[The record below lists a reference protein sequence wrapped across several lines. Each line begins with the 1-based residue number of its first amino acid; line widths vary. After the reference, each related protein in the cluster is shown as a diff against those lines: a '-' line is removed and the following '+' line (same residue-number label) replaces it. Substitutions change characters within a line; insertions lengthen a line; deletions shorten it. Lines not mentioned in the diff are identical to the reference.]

1 MIRPLLATLLLS
13 ASPAFAQD
21 APAQP
26 SAFGCTGIEFN
37 PTLPTVEGKKGV
49 FYRTMSDFR
58 LQHPMRGEVM
68 ALMQRLATALAENGT
83 TLVYATVPA
92 KSLAMPQYLPP
103 RAAEYGYDPQIA
115 ETVYTDIITRL
126 NDAGVVA
133 PDLRAALQSAP
144 EGETVFYPADFHWT
158 SLGARLAAQA
168 IGDAIRAHPAYAE
181 TTPGTYETRELGIQ
195 PAFSGMRRTLQA
207 FCTEALPPVE
217 TMAYETIRTDT
228 ATAQDDGGDALDIFA
243 TGGDGA
249 DAPQMVLVG
258 TSFSDSPVNNFSGF
272 LSQYSG
278 LDVVNYSVTGG
289 NQYGAIISYL
299 TSGDFAAARPRFL
312 VWENPIYN
320 NLAQYGTA
328 PLEELVAAAGN
339 TCTTVLETERLD
351 DHTLTASLTDLRPG
365 AQDAIFA
372 DYGPEGARRVDFTL
386 HSQNGIDR
394 ETAIER
400 GQRQRATGNFYLG
413 LGAFHHPGIARVTAR
428 FDRPLTPDS
437 RLVFCTGPKGD
448 AS

>member
-1 MIRPLLATLLLS
+1 MIRPFLAALLVS
-13 ASPAFAQD
+13 ASPAIAQD
-21 APAQP
+21 

-37 PTLPTVEGKKGV
+37 PTLPAVEGKDGV
-49 FYRTMSDFR
+49 FYRTMSDLR

-68 ALMQRLATALAENGT
+68 VLMERLAKALAENGT

-92 KSLAMPQYLPP
+92 KSLAMPQFLPP

-115 ETVYTDIITRL
+115 DTVYTDIITRL
-126 NDAGVVA
+126 NDAGVLA
-133 PDLRAALQSAP
+133 PDLRRALQSAP
-144 EGETVFYPADFHWT
+144 EGEKVFYPADFHWT
-158 SLGARLAAQA
+158 SLGARLSAQA
-168 IGDAIRAHPAYAE
+168 IGEAIRAHPAYAE

-195 PAFSGMRRTLQA
+195 PAFSGMRRTLQT

-217 TMAYETIRTDT
+217 AMAYETTRTD
-228 ATAQDDGGDALDIFA
+228 ATPAEGEGGALDIFA
-243 TGGDGA
+243 SGGEGA
-249 DAPQMVLVG
+249 DAPQLVLVG
-258 TSFSDSPVNNFSGF
+258 TSFSDSPVNNFAGF

-289 NQYGAIISYL
+289 NQYGAMISYL
-299 TSGDFAAARPRFL
+299 TSEDFAAARPRFL

-339 TCTTVLETERLD
+339 TCTTLLETERID
-351 DHTLTASLTDLRPG
+351 DHTLAASLSGLRPG
-365 AQDAIFA
+365 AEDAIFA

-386 HSQNGIDR
+386 QSSRGFDR
-394 ETAIER
+394 STAIER
-400 GQRQRATGNFYLG
+400 GQRQRATGNFFLG
-413 LGAFHHPGIARVTAR
+413 LGAFHHPGITRVTAR

-437 RLVFCTGPKGD
+437 RLVFCTDRKGD

>member
-1 MIRPLLATLLLS
+1 MKPLLTALLL
-13 ASPAFAQD
+13 AAAAPAAAQD
-21 APAQP
+21 
-26 SAFGCTGIEFN
+26 SAFGCTGVEFN
-37 PTLPTVEGKKGV
+37 PTLPAVEGKDGV
-49 FYRTMSDFR
+49 FYRSMSDLR

-68 ALMQRLATALAENGT
+68 SLMERLAKALADNGT
-83 TLVYATVPA
+83 TLVYATIPA

-103 RAAEYGYDPQIA
+103 RAADYGYDQQVA
-115 ETVYTDIITRL
+115 ETVYDDIITRL
-126 NDAGVVA
+126 TAAGVTA
-133 PDLRAALQSAP
+133 PDIRRALQSAP
-144 EGETVFYPADFHWT
+144 PDEKVFFAADFHWT
-158 SLGARLAAQA
+158 SLGARLAAEA

-181 TTPGTYETRELGIQ
+181 TTPGSYETRELGIQ
-195 PAFSGMRRTLQA
+195 PAFSGMRRTLQT
-207 FCTEALPPVE
+207 FCTKALPPVE
-217 TMAYETIRTDT
+217 TMSFETTRTDAGT
-228 ATAQDDGGDALDIFA
+228 ATEDATLDIFA
-243 TGGDGA
+243 
-249 DAPQMVLVG
+249 DAGEGSDTPQLVLVG
-258 TSFSDSPVNNFSGF
+258 TSFSDSPVNNFAGF

-289 NQYGAIISYL
+289 NQYGAIVSYL
-299 TSGDFAAARPRFL
+299 TSEDFAAARPRFL

-351 DHTLTASLTDLRPG
+351 DHTLTASLANLRPR
-365 AQDAIFA
+365 ATDAIFA

-386 HSQNGIDR
+386 HAPSGFDR

-413 LGAFHHPGIARVTAR
+413 LGAFHQAGIARVTAR

-437 RLVFCTGPKGD
+437 RLVFCTDRKGD